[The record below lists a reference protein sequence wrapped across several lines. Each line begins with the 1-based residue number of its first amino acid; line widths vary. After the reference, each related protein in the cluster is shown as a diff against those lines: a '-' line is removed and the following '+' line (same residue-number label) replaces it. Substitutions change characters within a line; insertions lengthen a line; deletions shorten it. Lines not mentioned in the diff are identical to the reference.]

1 MTYRCL
7 IVDDEPLASNIIK
20 RHFSEI
26 DHYEVVA
33 TANNATAAY
42 NILKEI
48 SIDLIIL
55 DINMP
60 GISGIE
66 FVRAMDQTA
75 PEIIISTAYRDY
87 AVEGFELDIVDYL
100 VKPIRLGRFIKALN
114 KFEERVQWKKEK
126 AGKTAS
132 HADPNNDHIFLKVDK
147 KMIRVSFDEILYI
160 ESLKDYVRVMT
171 IAGELITH
179 HNLSGITQLLPAS
192 LFIRIHRS
200 FTIAHRHVKALV
212 GNTIEIGE
220 AKLPIGRNYLEEVK
234 KRILGR
240 T

>member
-87 AVEGFELDIVDYL
+87 ALEGYELNVLDYL
-100 VKPIRLGRFIKALN
+100 LKPYSFERFFKAVS
-114 KFEERVQWKKEK
+114 KFQSQTHSNGNGHPKSEEVQDE
-126 AGKTAS
+126 
-132 HADPNNDHIFLKVDK
+132 IYLKSDK
-147 KMIRVSFDEILYI
+147 KMIRVKLDDIIFV
-160 ESLKDYVRVMT
+160 ESLKDYIRVKT
-171 IAGELITH
+171 
-179 HNLSGITQLLPAS
+179 STQEVISHQKISYMEERLPES
-192 LFIRIHRS
+192 KFLRIHRS
-200 FTIAHRHVKALV
+200 FIISLDKINAFSATVVELQGHNI
-212 GNTIEIGE
+212 
-220 AKLPIGRNYLEEVK
+220 PIGRNYKNTTLE
-234 KRILGR
+234 ILKSKAI
-240 T
+240 